1 MDNIIIKDNFNNYTA
16 QYYFEVEHERSAYI
30 WSHYQIN
37 KYTEKTDIPEE
48 AIVIENGQLKGFLYK
63 EKFFSQNDVDKWVL
77 IKKTEQQGGREE
89 TSIERACL
97 RKK

>member
-1 MDNIIIKDNFNNYTA
+1 MKNNTNKYAA

-37 KYTEKTDIPEE
+37 RHAEKSDISKED
-48 AIVIENGQLKGFLYK
+48 IVIENGQLKGFLYK
-63 EKFFSQNDVDKWVL
+63 GKFFSQNDVDKWVL
-77 IKKTEQQGGREE
+77 IKKTEQQGGQEQ
-89 TSIERACL
+89 TCIERACL